1 MPINTVI
8 REKRK
13 ELGYTQEQ
21 VAAYLNVSAP
31 AVNKWEKGTSYPDI
45 ALLPS
50 LARLLKVD
58 LNTLLC
64 FQEGLSQQEIY
75 HFSDEA
81 AKRMQSEG
89 IEAGFELMERRIRE
103 YPHCAELIHTF
114 ALLLD
119 GTLMMSELTAERKKC
134 YEDTLLSW
142 YRRVADSEDEK
153 LKTKA
158 AYMLASKY
166 MLRKD
171 FEKAQEMID
180 LLPEYNMLEHFY
192 PAYYKDV
199 IQANLYL
206 MRDRKDDLPE
216 AEKLLQRKL
225 LTLSLDLYGILNRL
239 VNAALA
245 AGDGQKAEQL
255 AGITG
260 RLVKALDLW
269 EFYTNLPLLDIA
281 LNRKDI
287 PEIISH
293 MEFMLDAVLHPWE
306 MKNSPLYDRI
316 AVPPDSALASRM
328 LSPLL
333 SQLEH
338 EPEYEFLR
346 ADEDF
351 RKMLEKYRSKL

>member
-64 FQEGLSQQEIY
+64 FQEGLSHQEIY

-134 YEDTLLSW
+134 YENTLLSW
-142 YRRVADSEDEK
+142 YRRVADSEERK
-153 LKTKA
+153 PPICWLPNICSA
-158 AYMLASKY
+158 RI
-166 MLRKD
+166 LRK
-171 FEKAQEMID
+171 
-180 LLPEYNMLEHFY
+180 
-192 PAYYKDV
+192 
-199 IQANLYL
+199 
-206 MRDRKDDLPE
+206 RR
-216 AEKLLQRKL
+216 R
-225 LTLSLDLYGILNRL
+225 
-239 VNAALA
+239 
-245 AGDGQKAEQL
+245 
-255 AGITG
+255 
-260 RLVKALDLW
+260 
-269 EFYTNLPLLDIA
+269 
-281 LNRKDI
+281 
-287 PEIISH
+287 
-293 MEFMLDAVLHPWE
+293 
-306 MKNSPLYDRI
+306 
-316 AVPPDSALASRM
+316 
-328 LSPLL
+328 
-333 SQLEH
+333 
-338 EPEYEFLR
+338 
-346 ADEDF
+346 
-351 RKMLEKYRSKL
+351 